1 MKLSDLHKG
10 ESAFIDNIGTD
21 EALKARLFSFGIAR
35 GTRIS
40 IEASSLGNQTVEIM
54 AEETLIGLRMSEA
67 KKIEVKPIE
76 EERK

>member
-10 ESAFIDNIGTD
+10 DRAFIDSIGTD
-21 EALKARLFSFGIAR
+21 KALKARLFSFGIAR

-40 IEASSLGNQTVEIM
+40 IEACSLGKQTVEIM

-67 KKIEVKPIE
+67 QKIDVKPIE

>member
-67 KKIEVKPIE
+67 KKIEVKLIE